1 MVFWALVEVRALGEG
16 LQPLLSPPAAY
27 GLLLALGFSERF
39 LEGLT
44 ERLEEQVTEGKGAK
58 GAGDQKEG
66 VPQGPGVLA
75 RRGGGG
81 G

>member
-27 GLLLALGFSERF
+27 GLLLALGRF